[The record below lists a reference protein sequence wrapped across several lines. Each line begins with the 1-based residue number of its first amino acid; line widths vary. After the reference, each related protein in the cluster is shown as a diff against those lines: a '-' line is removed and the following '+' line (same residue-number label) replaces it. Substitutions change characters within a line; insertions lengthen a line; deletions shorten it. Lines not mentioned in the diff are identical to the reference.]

1 MSEPSTSA
9 EARLTRL
16 LERLLTAAE
25 ASLAAGDLEPARATA
40 EEVRA
45 VDPDKPRLGEVS
57 FEPGS
62 DDAAAC
68 LRIHVPA
75 GHPPGVYNG
84 LLIEEA
90 TSRPAGTVSVSIT
103 E

>member
-1 MSEPSTSA
+1 MSDEN
-9 EARLTRL
+9 
-16 LERLLTAAE
+16 
-25 ASLAAGDLEPARATA
+25 GRATNPLA
-40 EEVRA
+40 ERVDALLRRHQEAALARDELPVLTEI